1 VLCARKARR
10 AIFNVFSLK
19 KVHKWQRSKKIPP
32 DRGCRRSIERAGR
45 AAGSPFALID
55 SVSKKIAKIK
65 SESETLFIGPGNQ
78 D

>member
-1 VLCARKARR
+1 LCARKARR

-19 KVHKWQRSKKIPP
+19 SSQVAASKKIPP
-32 DRGCRRSIERAGR
+32 DRGRRRSIERAGR

-55 SVSKKIAKIK
+55 SVSKKISKIK

>member
-1 VLCARKARR
+1 VR
-10 AIFNVFSLK
+10 AKGASRDLKNVFSSK
-19 KVHKWQRSKKIPP
+19 SYTSGSARKRSRP